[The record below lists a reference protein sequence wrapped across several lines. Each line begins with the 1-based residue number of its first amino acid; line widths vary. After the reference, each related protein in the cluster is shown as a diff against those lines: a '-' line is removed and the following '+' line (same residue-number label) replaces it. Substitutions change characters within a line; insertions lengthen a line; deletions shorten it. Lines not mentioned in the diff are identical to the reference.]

1 MTRISRGWALS
12 KQSWQVVR
20 ADRSLL
26 VFPVLS
32 AACGLVAALV
42 FFGAGAG
49 IYAATNA
56 TAAAVPFVVIGLYV
70 LTYLAIYFG
79 VALTACA
86 TRALDGEDTTV
97 AEGLAAARERR
108 GVIASWAGVQL
119 VVGALIS
126 MLQALL
132 RESAGGLVS
141 SIFGGLANFAWTVAS
156 FFVVPIIALEGLGP
170 KAALERSGSI
180 IKQHWGEGATGAIS
194 IGGLVMLVGF
204 LPAVGLGVL
213 AAVAAPSSVPLAVA
227 LGVLAVV
234 VLVVA
239 ALVQTAMMAVF
250 KVALFRF
257 ATEQL
262 VLGGFSQTDLE
273 EAFAT
278 KGGGRYLPPSPGAGA
293 GMI

>member
-1 MTRISRGWALS
+1 MSRISRGWALS
-12 KQSWQVVR
+12 RQSWQVVR

-26 VFPVLS
+26 LFPILS
-32 AACGLVAALV
+32 AGFGLLAALI

-56 TAAAVPFVVIGLYV
+56 VAAAVPFAVIGVYA

-86 TRALDGEDTTV
+86 TRALDGHDTSV

-108 GVIASWAGVQL
+108 GVIAAWAGVQL

-126 MLQALL
+126 IVQSLL
-132 RESAGGLVS
+132 RESVGGLAGAL
-141 SIFGGLANFAWTVAS
+141 FGGLADFAWAVAS
-156 FFVVPIIALEGLGP
+156 FFVIPIIALEGLGP
-170 KAALERSGSI
+170 KDALKRSGAI

-194 IGGLVMLVGF
+194 IGGVIVLVGF
-204 LPAVGLGVL
+204 LPAIAIGLL
-213 AAVAAPSSVPLAVA
+213 AASVAQSAPALAILLGLVA
-227 LGVLAVV
+227 IT

-257 ATEQL
+257 ATEQQ
-262 VLGGFSQTDLE
+262 VLGGFSHDDLE
-273 EAFAT
+273 GAFAA
-278 KGGGRYLPPSPGAGA
+278 KSGRRFMPPMPGSGP